1 MKVLFYSHFFPPNV
15 GGVETIVRSQAAGLA
30 GFRDAKGQPFQIV
43 LVTQTDRG
51 EFDDR
56 SFSFPVIRR
65 PSLLQLYK
73 LIRASNVV
81 HIAGPSLMPLV
92 LAKLAHRPA
101 IIEHHG
107 YQAICPNG
115 LLLYHPD
122 QSICPGHFQRQRY
135 WKCLSCQAS
144 EGSLSRGLAGL
155 LLMFPRHFLARGASR
170 NIGITHHVVERHA
183 LPRAVVINYGIED
196 PYPGRAEFAATAD
209 ENEHQ
214 KICFAFVGR
223 LVPEKGIATLV
234 QAAQKLA
241 SEQHLW
247 EIRLI
252 GDGPERP
259 NLETM
264 IRRAH
269 LENCVSITG
278 YLTGSALRD
287 ALREVRVVV
296 MPSIWE
302 ETAGLAAIEQM
313 MRGKLVIASDIG
325 GLRQIVGDAGLRCAP
340 GDADAL
346 ADCMRRVLHD
356 PSLVDSLGRQ
366 ARQRAV
372 SLFTRERMIEEHV
385 LAYREVFQGKQAP

>member
-1 MKVLFYSHFFPPNV
+1 MKILFYSHFFAPSV
-15 GGVETIVRSQAAGLA
+15 GGVETIARSQAAGLA
-30 GFRDAKGQPFQIV
+30 GFRDAEGQAFEIV

-56 SFSFPVIRR
+56 SLSFPVMRR
-65 PSLLQLYK
+65 ASLLQLYK
-73 LIRASNVV
+73 LIRASDLV

-92 LAKLAHRPA
+92 LAKFAHKPV
-101 IIEHHG
+101 IVEHHG
-107 YQAICPNG
+107 YQAVCPNG
-115 LLLYHPD
+115 LLLYQPD
-122 QSICPGHFQRQRY
+122 KSVCPGHFQRRRY

-144 EGSLSRGLAGL
+144 EGSLSRSLAGL
-155 LLMFPRHFLARGASR
+155 LLTFPRNFLAGRASL

-183 LPRAVVINYGIED
+183 LPRSVVIHYGIED
-196 PYPGRAEFAATAD
+196 LCCAEGPAAQHD
-209 ENEHQ
+209 QQ
-214 KICFAFVGR
+214 KVCFAFVGR
-223 LVPEKGIATLV
+223 LVAEKGITTLV
-234 QAAQKLA
+234 QAAQKLT

-259 NLETM
+259 NLENM

-278 YLTGSALRD
+278 YLTGSALSN
-287 ALREVRVVV
+287 ALRDVHVVV

-325 GLRQIVGDAGLRCAP
+325 GLRQIVGDAGLRSAP

-346 ADCMRRVLHD
+346 AGCMRRVLRD
-356 PSLVDSLGRQ
+356 PSLVDSLGRK
-366 ARQRAV
+366 ARQRAL
-372 SLFTRERMIEEHV
+372 SLFAQERMIQEHV

>member
-1 MKVLFYSHFFPPNV
+1 MKVLFYSHFFSPSV
-15 GGVETIVRSQAAGLA
+15 GGVESIVRSQAAGLA
-30 GFRDAKGQPFQIV
+30 GFRDAEGQPFEIV
-43 LVTQTDRG
+43 LVTQTDRRD
-51 EFDDR
+51 FDDR
-56 SFSFPVIRR
+56 SLSFPVIRR

-73 LIRASNVV
+73 LIRASDVV

-92 LAKLAHRPA
+92 LAKLAHKPA

-115 LLLYHPD
+115 LLLYQPD
-122 QSICPGHFQRQRY
+122 QSVCPGHFQRQRY
-135 WKCLSCQAS
+135 WKCLACQVS
-144 EGSLSRGLAGL
+144 EGSFSRGLAGL
-155 LLMFPRHFLARGASR
+155 LLMFPRHFLARRASR

-183 LPRAVVINYGIED
+183 LPRSVVIHYGIED
-196 PYPGRAEFAATAD
+196 PYRAGPATAVG
-209 ENEHQ
+209 ENGQQ

-223 LVPEKGIATLV
+223 LVPEKGITTLV
-234 QAAQKLA
+234 QAAQKLV

-252 GDGPERP
+252 GDGPERSK
-259 NLETM
+259 LETM

-278 YLTGSALRD
+278 YLTGSALSD
-287 ALREVRVVV
+287 ALRDVRVVV

-325 GLRQIVGDAGLRCAP
+325 GLRQIVGDAGLRSAP

-346 ADCMRRVLHD
+346 AGCMRRVLHD
-356 PSLVDSLGRQ
+356 PSLVDSLGRK
-366 ARQRAV
+366 ARQRAL
-372 SLFTRERMIEEHV
+372 SLFARERMIEEHV
-385 LAYREVFQGKQAP
+385 LAYREVVQDKQAP